1 MRFNTAEDRNYLDAQ
16 GTALGESESA
26 AVLGQNFSYART
38 LRTIGHA
45 LEKHHVVRCD
55 IAIEKDT
62 FTINGRLL
70 PERNAP
76 NGWFGQVRGL
86 FVRDKQDPRADLITN
101 RILLRYTMADI
112 RAMEAQVRDRRSA
125 APEIPD
131 PLSMSQLLRVI
142 GGFMDKRL
150 GEELLGLWI
159 DDRRV
164 TITHVSG
171 DNRLLKT
178 TQDIEYF
185 YDLWVKMYLRRASR
199 AGAPPPSGPTV
210 CIAGRRFDPS
220 IDRLR

>member
-1 MRFNTAEDRNYLDAQ
+1 MRYNTAEDRHYLAAQ
-16 GTALGESESA
+16 ETELADKETAATAEK
-26 AVLGQNFSYART
+26 FSHART

-45 LEKHHVVRCD
+45 LESHRVVSCD
-55 IAIEKDT
+55 IAVENDNY
-62 FTINGRLL
+62 TINGRLL
-70 PERNAP
+70 PARKRP
-76 NGWFGQVRGL
+76 SGLFGQVRGL
-86 FVRDKQDPRADLITN
+86 FLRDKHDPRADLITN
-101 RILLRYTMADI
+101 RILLRYTTADI

-159 DDRRV
+159 DDRWV
-164 TITHVSG
+164 TITHASC

-178 TQDIEYF
+178 THDIEYF

-199 AGAPPPSGPTV
+199 ASTPPPSGPTV

-220 IDRLR
+220 VDHLR